1 MRRPTKK
8 LRRSLLVVG
17 TSAALLS
24 FGGANA
30 LAATNSSTQS
40 ATNNQ
45 LLPIGLG
52 VGVSAPLNLDLPLLS
67 GGNNGPVNQESTST
81 STSTSKNAEVS
92 QVVNQN
98 GSGNASNTADQSST
112 NNQVAP
118 IAISGSISA
127 PINLNLPIG
136 LLSPGANEGSVTQR
150 SNSEASSR
158 AVNAEQDQRIDQ
170 RGSGN
175 ADNDAQQIAVNN
187 QLLPIALGLGISAP
201 ININA
206 PIAVLSPNANQ
217 GNVNQRTDSDAHAE
231 ALNNETEQEI
241 RQNGGGN
248 SSNSAS
254 QNAISNQLL
263 PIAAGLAA
271 AVPVNVNA
279 PIAILSP
286 GANSGDVDQMA
297 DADVYSDALNNDTNQ
312 SINQQ
317 GSGNGSNT
325 AGQNASNTQILP
337 IALGAGVGLP
347 VNARAPIAVLAPGSN
362 DGDVRQKA
370 EGDPTVVATNN
381 RTNQDVQQRAGGGDT
396 NTAVQDAVS
405 EQILPVAAALGVA
418 VPANAVAPIA
428 LLDFDVNDGDVNQHN
443 ETDLWADSIN
453 YDLNQQSRQGTGDN
467 AEVLTAQAAS
477 TNDTDT
483 TSESAPGPVGASAPV
498 QHAIPISGFS
508 QIIQTLTSLLSN
520 PMSALGTLKGLLP
533 F

>member
-30 LAATNSSTQS
+30 LAANNTSTQS

-52 VGVSAPLNLDLPLLS
+52 VGVSAPLNVNLPLLS
-67 GGNNGPVNQESTST
+67 GGNNGPVNQESVST

-98 GSGNASNTADQSST
+98 GTGNADNTANQSST

-118 IAISGSISA
+118 IAISGSVSL
-127 PINLNLPIG
+127 PINLNLPVG

-217 GNVNQRTDSDAHAE
+217 GDVNQRTDSDAHAE

-286 GANSGDVDQMA
+286 GANGGDVDQMA

-337 IALGAGVGLP
+337 IA
-347 VNARAPIAVLAPGSN
+347 VLAPGSN

-381 RTNQDVQQRAGGGDT
+381 RTNQDVRQRAGGGDV
-396 NTAVQDAVS
+396 NTATQDAVS

-453 YDLNQQSRQGTGDN
+453 YDLNQQSRQGDGDN

>member
-24 FGGANA
+24 LGGANA

-40 ATNNQ
+40 ASNNQ
-45 LLPIGLG
+45 LLPIGVGL
-52 VGVSAPLNLDLPLLS
+52 GVSAPLNLNLPLLS
-67 GGNNGPVNQESTST
+67 GGNNGPVTQSSDSSSTST
-81 STSTSKNAEVS
+81 AKNAEV
-92 QVVNQN
+92 NQSVRQQ
-98 GSGNASNTADQSST
+98 GSGDNTASQTSK

-127 PINLNLPIG
+127 PINVNLPIG
-136 LLSPGANEGSVTQR
+136 LLSPGANEGSVNQR
-150 SNSEASSR
+150 SDSEASSR
-158 AVNAEQDQRIDQ
+158 AVNAEHDQDIDQ
-170 RGSGN
+170 RGNGN
-175 ADNDAQQIAVNN
+175 ADNDAQQVAINN
-187 QLLPIALGLGISAP
+187 QLLPIALGLGVSAP

-206 PIAVLSPNANQ
+206 PIAILSPDANR
-217 GNVNQRTDSDAHAE
+217 GDVNQRTDSDAHAE

-254 QNAISNQLL
+254 QKAISNQLL

-286 GANSGDVDQMA
+286 GANNGDVDQMA

-325 AGQNASNTQILP
+325 AGQNASNTQLLP
-337 IALGAGVGLP
+337 IALGAGLSLP

-381 RTNQDVQQRAGGGDT
+381 RTNQDVRQRAGGGDT
-396 NTAVQDAVS
+396 NTAMQDAVS
-405 EQILPVAAALGVA
+405 QQLLPIAAALGVT

-428 LLDFDVNDGDVNQHN
+428 LLDVDANEGDVNQHN

-453 YDLNQQSRQGTGDN
+453 YDLNQSSQQGTGNN
-467 AEVLTAQAAS
+467 AQALSTQAAS
-477 TNDTDT
+477 ANDTAT
-483 TSESAPGPVGASAPV
+483 TAESAPGPVGASAPV
-498 QHAIPISGFS
+498 QHAIPVAALGGAMEK
-508 QIIQTLTSLLSN
+508 LTSVLSN
-520 PMSALGTLKGLLP
+520 PLSILGVLKGFLGL
-533 F
+533 